1 MSIKNWKEQF
11 QEELRSISSSY
22 SKDTAPSSILMHALK
37 QQAIPEEVYYS
48 WAQENYQVPFV
59 KSPFFTSPKFQK
71 KVWDK
76 WKSQYD
82 WHQAFLP
89 LGEWDGHILIG
100 CLDPSERA
108 SELPAIY
115 LLCRLEDLETAWS
128 NYGGTTQKATQSP
141 PAQVNA
147 APPPTNQRIVA
158 QLTPQAE
165 MPQTVQ
171 PTLKINEEPAKVTIK
186 TPSLE
191 SRKITSNDAK
201 KSEEKILNENTSTAP
216 DKEKRTYFLEVLHK
230 DKQQQFLNQAKV
242 TFDSMHTF
250 FSKSFILA
258 VDNQNQICKPV
269 IWDESF
275 NGTQCEPINLSSPS
289 MFRIVNTT
297 SKPYHGSVTLN
308 EINEKFFN
316 EWNKKE
322 IPSHVTIVPLMS
334 NQKVIGMLVGFG
346 DATANN
352 KAILNNVEKIG
363 QQFLAALIPT
373 INAAA

>member
-22 SKDTAPSSILMHALK
+22 SKETANGNLLSYALK
-37 QQAIPEEVYYS
+37 HQAIPEEVYYS
-48 WAQENYQVPFV
+48 WAHENYRVPFV
-59 KSPFFTSPKFQK
+59 KSQFFTSPKFQK

-76 WKSQYD
+76 WKSQFE
-82 WHQAFLP
+82 WHQTFLP
-89 LGEWDGHILIG
+89 LGEWDGHIIIG

-108 SELPAIY
+108 PELPAIY
-115 LLCRLEDLETAWS
+115 LLCRLEDLELAWT
-128 NYGGTTQKATQSP
+128 NYGGTTQSKDSLQSIAT
-141 PAQVNA
+141 
-147 APPPTNQRIVA
+147 APPPANQRIVA

-165 MPQTVQ
+165 EPKSKQ
-171 PTLKINEEPAKVTIK
+171 PELELNDAPAKVAIK

-191 SRKITSNDAK
+191 SRKIASNDLK
-201 KSEEKILNENTSTAP
+201 KSEEKILTENISTAP

-230 DKQQQFLNQAKV
+230 DKQQQFLSQAKN
-242 TFDSMHTF
+242 TFDSMHAF
-250 FSKSFILA
+250 FTKSFILA
-258 VDNQNQICKPV
+258 VDNQGQACKPV
-269 IWDESF
+269 AWDENFSSA
-275 NGTQCEPINLSSPS
+275 QCETINLASPS

-308 EINEKFFN
+308 EANEKFFN

-322 IPSHVTIVPLMS
+322 IPAHVTIVPLIS

-346 DATANN
+346 DSTANN

-363 QQFLAALIPT
+363 QQFLTALIPA
-373 INAAA
+373 INTAA